1 MRSKYRQLVF
11 LLTLSTI
18 IFGQIVLAQVPQTIS
33 YQGILTDAGGTN
45 VPDGNYDLTF
55 KLYDAL
61 NTELW
66 TEIQTTAVS
75 KGIFNVILGS
85 VNPLTILF
93 NEQYWLGVTVANGAE
108 LLPRLAFT
116 SAAYSLMSKS
126 IVDGAITSPKIANG
140 QVVKSINSL
149 KDDVTLAAGS
159 NVSITPSGNT
169 LTISSSGGTGGGDIT
184 AVIAGTGLTGGGTTG
199 DVTLNVAIPLQLE
212 GNLADPQSTIYAIN
226 TGFFSDAI
234 VGESISGRGTSGI
247 SNTGEGLYGQT
258 ETARGVYGINKNSG
272 NYGYLASNDYGV
284 YGEGFLGGSGYI
296 GSTNYGVYGKM
307 GNYTFGY
314 LGSVSYGVYGSMNGN
329 TSYGVFGESE
339 TFGHFGYLGSSDYG
353 AYGKH
358 FTSGNYGYLGSNS
371 YGAYGFST
379 AQFGVWGESNT
390 GEGVHGESNTGQG
403 VFGKSNTGAAIVG
416 TSTNDWGVVGMNSG
430 STNWGLLGGSV
441 NAIYGVTNNAGQ
453 RALVAVANGGSGIA
467 AYLQGSV
474 TVTGTLSKGGGSFK
488 IDHPL
493 DPANKYLYHSFV
505 ESPDMM
511 NVYNGNVTLNGN
523 GEATIELPNW
533 FEALNKD
540 FRYQLTCIGG
550 FAQVYIAQEVSG
562 NSFTIAGGSPG
573 MKVSWQVTGIRK
585 DKFAEAHRIPLEEF
599 KEGKERGKYLH
610 AVENGMPESYGIDY
624 EENQK
629 LMQQQT
635 EMRQKIETQ
644 NSEKENSRNLR
655 KEN

>member
-1 MRSKYRQLVF
+1 
-11 LLTLSTI
+11 
-18 IFGQIVLAQVPQTIS
+18 
-33 YQGILTDAGGTN
+33 
-45 VPDGNYDLTF
+45 
-55 KLYDAL
+55 
-61 NTELW
+61 
-66 TEIQTTAVS
+66 
-75 KGIFNVILGS
+75 
-85 VNPLTILF
+85 
-93 NEQYWLGVTVANGAE
+93 
-108 LLPRLAFT
+108 
-116 SAAYSLMSKS
+116 
-126 IVDGAITSPKIANG
+126 
-140 QVVKSINSL
+140 
-149 KDDVTLAAGS
+149 
-159 NVSITPSGNT
+159 
-169 LTISSSGGTGGGDIT
+169 
-184 AVIAGTGLTGGGTTG
+184 
-199 DVTLNVAIPLQLE
+199 
-212 GNLADPQSTIYAIN
+212 
-226 TGFFSDAI
+226 
-234 VGESISGRGTSGI
+234 
-247 SNTGEGLYGQT
+247 
-258 ETARGVYGINKNSG
+258 
-272 NYGYLASNDYGV
+272 
-284 YGEGFLGGSGYI
+284 
-296 GSTNYGVYGKM
+296 
-307 GNYTFGY
+307 
-314 LGSVSYGVYGSMNGN
+314 
-329 TSYGVFGESE
+329 
-339 TFGHFGYLGSSDYG
+339 
-353 AYGKH
+353 
-358 FTSGNYGYLGSNS
+358 
-371 YGAYGFST
+371 
-379 AQFGVWGESNT
+379 
-390 GEGVHGESNTGQG
+390 
-403 VFGKSNTGAAIVG
+403 
-416 TSTNDWGVVGMNSG
+416 MNSG